1 MNIQRMHSNDRMSKI
16 NIHNNTIY
24 LCGQT
29 ASADEWDISEQTK
42 RCLDQIETLI
52 NEAGGSC
59 DRLLTVTIYLKDM
72 KDFAAM
78 NNVWDAWVADKQ
90 KPARACVQA
99 KMARDNILVEFSV
112 IGAL

>member
-1 MNIQRMHSNDRMSKI
+1 MNIQRMQSTERMSKI

-29 ASADEWDISEQTK
+29 AGADEWDITEQTK
-42 RCLDQIETLI
+42 RCLTQIEDLI
-52 NEAGGSC
+52 KEAGSDC
-59 DRLLTVTIYLKDM
+59 DRLLSVTIYIKDM
-72 KDFAAM
+72 QDFAAM
-78 NNVWDAWVADKQ
+78 NAVWDAWVADKS

-99 KMARDNILVEFSV
+99 QMARENVLVEFSV